1 MSGFCS
7 VRFAYHLSCQ
17 AFDTNSEKN
26 IVEKIHKAYFDARV
40 FHLPSYDEI
49 LNNVMWRII
58 DVKRN
63 SVNNLGHYN
72 FKQKE
77 LEGLHPG
84 QVKKLLIE
92 KGIKWEDMPGPY
104 KFGVMIKK
112 SQHDKEGFNP
122 LTNEKV
128 IVKRTSFSYCS
139 MDVPQL
145 KNGQVLFC
153 EKLTNQCGEYHNLF
167 TLLDLE

>member
-1 MSGFCS
+1 
-7 VRFAYHLSCQ
+7 
-17 AFDTNSEKN
+17 
-26 IVEKIHKAYFDARV
+26 
-40 FHLPSYDEI
+40 
-49 LNNVMWRII
+49 MWRII

-112 SQHDKEGFNP
+112 ANMTKRASIPSQM
-122 LTNEKV
+122 
-128 IVKRTSFSYCS
+128 KR
-139 MDVPQL
+139 
-145 KNGQVLFC
+145 
-153 EKLTNQCGEYHNLF
+153 
-167 TLLDLE
+167 